1 VLPVASVETLWSVI
15 EEHPDTEIVVDVERL
30 VVEVAS
36 TGFAESFPMDAPT
49 QHRFLNGLDDIGLT
63 LTHAEAISSFE
74 TRRPAWL
81 SR

>member
-1 VLPVASVETLWSVI
+1 
-15 EEHPDTEIVVDVERL
+15 EEDPDTEIVVDVERL
-30 VVEVAS
+30 IVEVAR

-63 LTHAEAISSFE
+63 LAHADAISTFE
-74 TRRPAWL
+74 TRRPGWL